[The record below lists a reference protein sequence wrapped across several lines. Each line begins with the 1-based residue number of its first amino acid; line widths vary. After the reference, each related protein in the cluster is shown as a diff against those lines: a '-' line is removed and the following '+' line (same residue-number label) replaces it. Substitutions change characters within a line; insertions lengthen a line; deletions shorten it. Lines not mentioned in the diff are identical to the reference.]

1 MLSPYSLSSSGR
13 TYLLAASLW
22 FMTLYLPATVRAQYG
37 SPDPHQALFDESP
50 VPSAASCKTCHPIH
64 YKEWSVS
71 PHAYAVIS
79 PVNNAMQGKINV
91 LTNGTNGDFCMRCH
105 TPVGLDMNEDVF
117 MSSMDRHPVAR
128 EGITCVVCHR
138 RPIPYGK
145 VSGRMSP
152 EKGDIYSP
160 VYGPHDN
167 SELKRVIESGEY
179 DVNPVRGEEGR
190 AIHAD
195 AIEMPQINTS
205 GFCASCHDVN
215 HYTGFRLEEAFSE
228 WKSSPAAAR
237 GISCQDCHMG
247 VTPGIPSGFHEEPIA
262 VIGGEP
268 TRPRKRTN
276 HMFTGPDYSI
286 VHPGIFPHNPAAQE
300 IATMREWLQFLYVE
314 GWGTDAFEDNVGADY
329 EFPERWADVADRY
342 EAREII
348 NENLLLLKRAEEDR
362 LTLLKVG
369 YQLGDVIVERAD
381 SGGIRFQVQIWNGTS
396 GHNVPTGFDAERLV
410 FLQVT
415 VTDAEGRTVFQ
426 SGDLDPN
433 GDVRDLHSVY
443 VHNGE
448 LPLDKQLYSLQS
460 RFITRMLRGG
470 DREQVLA
477 VNYSPDPLPF
487 IRPPTQ
493 STLLLGRPADSRKHR
508 QTIPPN
514 AFHWASYRV
523 DKDLLRGYRGPF
535 RADIKLIAGMVP
547 VNLVYEI
554 QDVGF
559 DYGMSPR
566 EVADAIVAG
575 HQVLWQ
581 KTITLTPG
589 KVSAV
594 SELSTR

>member
-1 MLSPYSLSSSGR
+1 MLR
-13 TYLLAASLW
+13 TQLIPHSACVRVTAIFIVAVLAAGPHAVAES
-22 FMTLYLPATVRAQYG
+22 Y
-37 SPDPHQALFDESP
+37 DPHESLFESSP
-50 VPSAASCKTCHPIH
+50 VPSAAECKTCHPIH

-105 TPVGLDMNEDVF
+105 TPVGLDMNEEVF
-117 MSSMDRHPVAR
+117 MSSMDRHPVSR

-152 EKGDIYSP
+152 QKGDIYEP

-167 SELKRVIESGEY
+167 TELKRVIESGEY
-179 DVNPVRGEEGR
+179 DVNAVRGQSGR
-190 AIHAD
+190 VIHAD
-195 AIEMPQINTS
+195 AVEMPQITTS
-205 GFCASCHDVN
+205 GFCGSCHDVN

-247 VTPGIPSGFHEEPIA
+247 VTPGIPSGYYEEPIA

-276 HMFTGPDYSI
+276 HMFAGPDYSI
-286 VHPGIFPHNPAAQE
+286 VHPGIFPHNPAAQDL
-300 IATMREWLQFLYVE
+300 ATMREWLKFLYVE
-314 GWGTDAFEDNVGADY
+314 GWGTDDFEDNVQDDY
-329 EFPERWADVADRY
+329 VFPERWADVADRY
-342 EAREII
+342 EAREILE
-348 NENLLLLKRAEEDR
+348 ENLALLDRAAAER

-369 YQLGDVIVERAD
+369 YQLGDVIVDKAGED
-381 SGGIRFQVQIWNGTS
+381 EINFKVQIWNGTS

-415 VTDAEGRTVFQ
+415 VRDGRGDTVFA

-460 RFITRMLRGG
+460 RFVTRMLRGG

-477 VNYSPDPLPF
+477 VNYSQDPLPF

-514 AFHWASYRV
+514 GFHWARYRI
-523 DKDLLRGYRGPF
+523 DGDLLQGHPGPYTANI
-535 RADIKLIAGMVP
+535 RLIAGMVP
-547 VNLVYEI
+547 VNLIYEI

-566 EVADAIVAG
+566 DVADAVVAG
-575 HQVLWQ
+575 HQILWERDVP
-581 KTITLTPG
+581 LRPG
-589 KVSAV
+589 KAAAV
-594 SELSTR
+594 DVLSEK

>member
-1 MLSPYSLSSSGR
+1 M
-13 TYLLAASLW
+13 
-22 FMTLYLPATVRAQYG
+22 
-37 SPDPHQALFDESP
+37 QAKL
-50 VPSAASCKTCHPIH
+50 
-64 YKEWSVS
+64 
-71 PHAYAVIS
+71 
-79 PVNNAMQGKINV
+79 NV

-117 MSSMDRHPVAR
+117 MSSMDRHPVSR
-128 EGITCVVCHR
+128 EGVSCVVCHR

-152 EKGDIYSP
+152 EKGDIFSP

-167 SELKRVIESGEY
+167 AELKRVIESGEY
-179 DVNPVRGEEGR
+179 DVNPVRGQEGR

-195 AIEMPQINTS
+195 AVEMPQITTS

-215 HYTGFRLEEAFSE
+215 HFTGFRLEEAFSE
-228 WKSSPAAAR
+228 WKSSPAAQQ

-247 VTPGIPSGFHEEPIA
+247 VTPGVPSGYYEEPIA

-276 HMFTGPDYSI
+276 HMFAGPDYSI
-286 VHPGIFPHNPAAQE
+286 VHPGIFPHNPAAQD
-300 IATMREWLQFLYVE
+300 IASMREWLQFLYVE
-314 GWGTDAFEDNVGADY
+314 GWGTDEFEDAVEEDY
-329 EFPERWADVADRY
+329 AFPERWSDVADRY
-342 EAREII
+342 EAREILD
-348 NENLLLLKRAEEDR
+348 ENMALLEEAAKAR
-362 LTLLKVG
+362 LDLLKVG
-369 YQLGDVIVERAD
+369 YQLGDVVVNK
-381 SGGIRFQVQIWNGTS
+381 SGPKGVDFKVQVWNGTS

-415 VTDAEGRTVFQ
+415 VRDAQGEVVFR

-460 RFITRMLRGG
+460 RFITRMVKGG

-493 STLLLGRPADSRKHR
+493 STLLLGRPAGSRKHR
-508 QTIPPN
+508 QTIPPYGS
-514 AFHWASYRV
+514 HWARYRIKS
-523 DKDLLRGYRGPF
+523 DDLRGHTGPF
-535 RADIKLIAGMVP
+535 QANIRLIAGMVP
-547 VNLVYEI
+547 VNLIYEI

-566 EVADAIVAG
+566 AVADAIVDG
-575 HQVLWQ
+575 HQILWERDV
-581 KTITLTPG
+581 TLSPG
-589 KVSAV
+589 TFSSVEALNIK
-594 SELSTR
+594 